1 MWQWQ
6 RELSARSSDAA
17 TPDDA
22 GLFPPMHDFL
32 WHLQIKGWQHRR
44 AAVIE
49 NGSWAPSA
57 GRVMTEMFAAM
68 KDVQLVGE
76 KVTIRSR
83 LQDADLPALE
93 ALADA
98 VLAE

>member
-1 MWQWQ
+1 
-6 RELSARSSDAA
+6 
-17 TPDDA
+17 
-22 GLFPPMHDFL
+22 MHDFL
-32 WHLQIKGWQHRR
+32 WHLQIKGWQKRR

-57 GRVMTEMFAAM
+57 GRVMSEMLTAM

-76 KVTIRSR
+76 RVTIRSR
-83 LQDADLPALE
+83 LHEADIPALE

-98 VLAE
+98 VLAG